1 MSLCGSS
8 LGNWLVL
15 QSRSL
20 CPVLLFPRDVGTS
33 LGAGFSGLL
42 LFMLRVYYFYFLLL
56 FYFITLFP
64 FIEILEKKGGESHVS
79 STTPVSATHLHL
91 LSQNAP
97 LAAVLGSYHSA
108 WQLSRRKEGLRT
120 PDR

>member
-1 MSLCGSS
+1 MSRPPVSAGCGDVSRCRVLWAAS
-8 LGNWLVL
+8 LHVM
-15 QSRSL
+15 
-20 CPVLLFPRDVGTS
+20 
-33 LGAGFSGLL
+33 GL
-42 LFMLRVYYFYFLLL
+42 FYFLLL

-79 STTPVSATHLHL
+79 STTPVLATHLHL

-108 WQLSRRKEGLRT
+108 WQLKSEEGGSEN
-120 PDR
+120 P

>member
-8 LGNWLVL
+8 LGDWLVL

-33 LGAGFSGLL
+33 LNAGFSGLL

-56 FYFITLFP
+56 FYFYFITLFP
-64 FIEILEKKGGESHVS
+64 FIEMLEKKGGGNHVN
-79 STTPVSATHLHL
+79 STTPVLARHLHL

-97 LAAVLGSYHSA
+97 LAAVLGSYLSA
-108 WQLSRRKEGLRT
+108 WQLKSEEGGSEN
-120 PDR
+120 P